1 MFMKTRKNILPQPH
15 RQKNIENEMY
25 TILRSLPNVLITG
38 HQGFLTNEA
47 LQELQAQL
55 CKFEW
60 HLTTVFAKTS

>member
-1 MFMKTRKNILPQPH
+1 MKTRKNILPQPH

-55 CKFEW
+55 
-60 HLTTVFAKTS
+60 LQI

>member
-1 MFMKTRKNILPQPH
+1 LDVYENEKKIFFRNLID
-15 RQKNIENEMY
+15 KNIENEMY

-55 CKFEW
+55 
-60 HLTTVFAKTS
+60 LQI